1 MVSAIINDEGPKV
14 CWLLWTCSLKAD
26 NQRANNQKAYEGI
39 SMIKNI
45 LLYKWHAYTEPYLIS
60 NLEEMGYH
68 CVVFDEKFEDYHAD
82 AVFVM
87 KVVNCIRA
95 ENIDMIFSI
104 DYLPLLASAGKMCE
118 LPYAAW
124 IYDCPQHTLLSKTTL
139 YPNNFLFFFDSAYAQ
154 QLIRQGCTNVFHL
167 PLAVDME
174 FFEKSIQSAGTD
186 ACGYA
191 ADISFVGN
199 LYTEKEKWLQTE
211 GIPEYVKGYLEGIE
225 EAQIRVYGYNF
236 VKEMIE
242 EDVARDILQKAEL
255 LLNDLY
261 FDNPVQLVA
270 DLVNWEISQKE
281 RLRVIERLGK
291 TYPLHLYTKSHFE
304 ARDNIKLCGPVD
316 YQREMPLVFH
326 NSKINLHITS
336 KTIETGIS
344 QRVLD
349 ILACGGFCLANY
361 QPEIA
366 EYFEDGKELV
376 MYTDMEDLVQKA
388 DWYLKHD
395 DERSAIAGAGY
406 EKVRELF
413 SIKDR
418 LTGIIE
424 TVEGN
429 WNG

>member
-1 MVSAIINDEGPKV
+1 
-14 CWLLWTCSLKAD
+14 
-26 NQRANNQKAYEGI
+26 
-39 SMIKNI
+39 MIKNI
-45 LLYKWHAYTEPYLIS
+45 LLYKWHAYTEPSLIS
-60 NLEEMGYH
+60 KLEEMGRH

-87 KVVNCIRA
+87 KVINCVQA
-95 ENIDMIFSI
+95 ENIHMIFSI
-104 DYLPLLASAGKMCE
+104 DYLPLLASAAKMCGI
-118 LPYAAW
+118 PYAAW

-139 YPNNFLFFFDSAYAQ
+139 YSNNYLFFFDRAYAE

-167 PLAVDME
+167 PLAVDMDV
-174 FFEKSIQSAGTD
+174 FEKSIREGENGISNYT
-186 ACGYA
+186 
-191 ADISFVGN
+191 ADISFVGS
-199 LYTEKEKWLQTE
+199 LYNEKEKWLQAE
-211 GIPEYVKGYLEGIE
+211 GIPEYVRGYLEGIE
-225 EAQIRVYGYNF
+225 EAQIRIYGYNF
-236 VKEMIE
+236 VKEMIDE
-242 EDVARDILQKAEL
+242 KVARDILQKADL

-281 RLRVIERLGK
+281 RIRVIERLAGQ
-291 TYPLHLYTKSHFE
+291 YSIHLYTKSPFKAGE
-304 ARDNIKLCGPVD
+304 NIKLCGAVD

-326 NSKINLHITS
+326 NSKINLQITS

-366 EYFEDGKELV
+366 EYFEDGRELV
-376 MYTDMEDLVQKA
+376 MYTDMQDLIQKA

-395 DERSAIAGAGY
+395 DERTAIARAGC
-406 EKVRELF
+406 EKVKEQF
-413 SIKDR
+413 SMKDR
-418 LTGIIE
+418 LAYILE
-424 TVEGN
+424 TVEES

>member
-1 MVSAIINDEGPKV
+1 M
-14 CWLLWTCSLKAD
+14 L
-26 NQRANNQKAYEGI
+26 
-39 SMIKNI
+39 KNI

-60 NLEEMGYH
+60 NLKEMGYH

-82 AVFVM
+82 AAFVM
-87 KVVNCIRA
+87 KIVNCIQT

-104 DYLPLLASAGKMCE
+104 DYLPLLASACKMCG

-124 IYDCPQHTLLSKTTL
+124 IYDCPQHTLWSKTTL
-139 YPNNFLFFFDSAYAQ
+139 YSNNYLFFFDSAYAQ
-154 QLIRQGCTNVFHL
+154 QLIRQGCINVFHL
-167 PLAVDME
+167 PLAVDLD
-174 FFEKSIQSAGTD
+174 FFEKSIRPGGTE
-186 ACGYA
+186 ASEYA
-191 ADISFVGN
+191 ADISFVGS
-199 LYTEKEKWLQTE
+199 LYSEKEKWLQAE
-211 GIPEYVKGYLEGIE
+211 GISEYVKGYLEGIE

-236 VKEMIE
+236 VKEMIDE
-242 EDVARDILQKAEL
+242 NVARDILQKAEL

-270 DLVNWEISQKE
+270 DLVNWEISRKE
-281 RLRVIERLGK
+281 RIRVIERLAMQ
-291 TYPLHLYTKSHFE
+291 YPLHLYTKSPIE
-304 ARDNIKLCGPVD
+304 AVDNIKLCGPVD

-395 DERSAIAGAGY
+395 DERTAIARAGY
-406 EKVRELF
+406 EKVREQF
-413 SIKDR
+413 AIKDR
-418 LTGIIE
+418 LTSIIE
-424 TVEGN
+424 TVEGD
-429 WNG
+429 WNGQ